1 MKNKKMV
8 LVIVIFAILMISFG
22 FVYLIVFS
30 NKETSSKKEKV
41 EEKYQDERITKVL
54 KKEDVKK
61 SKNIITAKEL
71 YTMLSER
78 GITDFTVEFVYDMDG
93 ALVEDLTIINNNST
107 EKYPMYFLS
116 YKVPATENIWTITV
130 IGNLIT
136 AFPKDKPDSN
146 ICLTE
151 SEEFMSYSPEE
162 NKLYYVVPNK
172 EMFDIK
178 VVDKIDA
185 KTIAEEDSKLS

>member
-1 MKNKKMV
+1 MKNKKMI

-22 FVYLIVFS
+22 IVSLTVFS
-30 NKETSSKKEKV
+30 NKKTNPKKV
-41 EEKYQDERITKVL
+41 EEEYKDESITKIL

-71 YTMLSER
+71 YAMLSER
-78 GITDFTVEFVYDMDG
+78 GITDFAVEFVYDMDG
-93 ALVEDLTIINNNST
+93 NLVEDLTIINNNST

-116 YKVPATENIWTITV
+116 YKVPTTENIWTITV

-136 AFPKDKPDSN
+136 AFPKDGNDN
-146 ICLTE
+146 NLCLTE
-151 SEEFMSYSPEE
+151 SEKFMSYSPDE

-172 EMFDIK
+172 KMFDIK
-178 VVDKIDA
+178 VVDKIDV
-185 KTIAEEDSKLS
+185 KTIAEEDQKLGNN